1 MNRYMQY
8 VNSVMDEIN
17 SLCSELYESLADK
30 ELDEANEIIKK
41 FVVVLRDIQRSR
53 NDEEQFKG

>member
-1 MNRYMQY
+1 MQY